1 MINWTFYIND
11 TEVEEPQ
18 GWSDVVLNISR
29 DDNWHGIFFEASTST
44 LIFYGAGADLLIT
57 ERETNGLAATANF
70 RVEADCGQTVD
81 ILEGSFDFGTY
92 SKKCGNTC
100 GVEIAIEKTGCTMTL
115 RNRYDQKVDLQDT
128 KAFDKQTLLNPYP
141 YLDFSVEMLPQV
153 LSLGNEAEMQPTPM
167 TDIVSDNVNWSDS
180 TGFND
185 YQGYMCPPLPVI
197 TNASLGTFNAS
208 PIIDIC
214 GPLASASNRPPYPD
228 FPTTSATT
236 ELVGSIT
243 CGLEDVS
250 AQFRIKGSAS
260 VTVTGGVPVPS
271 LGLSV
276 VIFRLPAG
284 LDGTVAANWIEEYD
298 VNIVNI
304 NSSATQ
310 NFDLAATIALT
321 VSQGDFIWFGLRCAC
336 SLINKVSNF
345 TVTFDPETFYKLMA
359 SSECETTDADVAMVN
374 EVGSRIVEAITD
386 ECLTMKSDYYGR
398 TDSEPYASSTDG
410 CGSLRVLTNGLKL
423 RNATTDNHFISMR
436 EYFEGLRGIDNI
448 GMGIEDNTVIAGK
461 QWVRIEPVK
470 YFYQDVKL
478 LTLPYIPNATSKLEP
493 TMGYSGVKI
502 GYQQWEV
509 ERVNGLNEFNSNKE
523 FRTSLKTIN
532 NILDA
537 TSAFVAGGIPIE
549 VTRQQSFAV
558 SGAADTKYD
567 DSTFIVCVERGGY
580 DFIVEKGNIDN
591 SANIF
596 SPTTAYNWRIR
607 PMYNL
612 MRWFKSIAQ
621 SYVNLVN
628 STSRIFF
635 ASGTG
640 NYIAEG
646 ELPVSD
652 MCRLETGVLPENNDL
667 GISAFA
673 DPDDRTPLW
682 KPETIQFTYPLSIA
696 DYLAIK
702 ANPYG
707 YIEFQCGTGTTERG
721 FIKTIAYKPV
731 KGEAT
736 FTLIKK
742 WQ

>member
-81 ILEGSFDFGTY
+81 ILDGSFDFGTY

-260 VTVTGGVPVPS
+260 VTVTGGAPVPS

-386 ECLTMKSDYYGR
+386 ECLTMKSNYYGR
-398 TDSEPYASSTDG
+398 TDSEPYASYTDG

-448 GMGIEDNTVIAGK
+448 GMGIEDNNVIAGK
-461 QWVRIEPVK
+461 QWVRIEPVE

-478 LTLPYIPNATSKLEP
+478 ITLPYIPNATSKLEP

-532 NILDA
+532 NTLDA

-646 ELPVSD
+646 ELPAADV
-652 MCRLETGVLPENNDL
+652 CRLETGVLPENNDL
-667 GISAFA
+667 GISDFA
-673 DPDDRTPLW
+673 DQDDRTPLW

-696 DYLAIK
+696 DYLALK